1 MNTLKSLAQKAKNR
15 LKSVGLNANEL
26 ITTMSEEAV
35 IKKCAVSYKLASYNK
50 ELEDDKLYPKVK
62 AMLEK
67 DIDVQSPLK
76 ELIDNKVFRTLSEIE
91 KEKYILDLSKRYIKL
106 REKFLMERE
115 NLWFGSIPYVIIN
128 IRIFYECTR

>member
-115 NLWFGSIPYVIIN
+115 NL
-128 IRIFYECTR
+128 